1 MKRILITPQIFNVAK
16 DFANSLFSKRGA
28 NFHKPL
34 YLLSELEQSLRQLQH
49 ISYADYVL
57 SIYNNYNSILTLTP
71 SEFDAFNKTLPQV
84 QLDRKNL
91 LRAGTP
97 EFYKLVVKAMR
108 YDDIRQDYLSYIKKL
123 GIRTCVYC
131 NTQYAITVRGKELFA
146 TYQFDHFYPKSEY
159 PFLCTSFFNLQPSCS
174 ACNQKKT
181 TKKAEFNLYTE
192 NKAELYPFYFAI
204 NKYKI
209 IKYLLSK
216 DPDQIE
222 LKFGV
227 YSKIPNG
234 RNLLQNHLDL
244 FHIDELY
251 AEHKDV
257 VEEIIWKSKVYNK
270 SYINQLLSSFKNLN
284 PDDLQND
291 FYRFMFNVPY
301 NKSKIH
307 DRPLTLLIQDIAK
320 QLGIK

>member
-1 MKRILITPQIFNVAK
+1 MC
-16 DFANSLFSKRGA
+16 
-28 NFHKPL
+28 
-34 YLLSELEQSLRQLQH
+34 
-49 ISYADYVL
+49 
-57 SIYNNYNSILTLTP
+57 
-71 SEFDAFNKTLPQV
+71 
-84 QLDRKNL
+84 NL
-91 LRAGTP
+91 VGQCL
-97 EFYKLVVKAMR
+97 
-108 YDDIRQDYLSYIKKL
+108 
-123 GIRTCVYC
+123 
-131 NTQYAITVRGKELFA
+131 
-146 TYQFDHFYPKSEY
+146 
-159 PFLCTSFFNLQPSCS
+159 
-174 ACNQKKT
+174 
-181 TKKAEFNLYTE
+181 
-192 NKAELYPFYFAI
+192 